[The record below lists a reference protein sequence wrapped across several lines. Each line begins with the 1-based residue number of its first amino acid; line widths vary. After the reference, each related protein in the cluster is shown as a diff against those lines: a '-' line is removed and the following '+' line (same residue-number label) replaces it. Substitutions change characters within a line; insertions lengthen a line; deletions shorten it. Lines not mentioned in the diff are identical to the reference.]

1 MAMSPSPQ
9 ISPSIGAAQRPD
21 GIRSDTPP
29 AVPLSKRDKRRTQ
42 LLDRLNEITT
52 NFNNNKD
59 QYYRNQLQAIQ
70 IDTGLILHADPY
82 RDDPLSDFGD
92 EVQEMICNANNSNP
106 QAMMAILKKDVSSI
120 AGKIYSEFA
129 NEVNDAMERRDSAL
143 TMHQVNSLLELDSLK
158 PLTSIST

>member
-9 ISPSIGAAQRPD
+9 LSPSMGGAQRPD
-21 GIRSDTPP
+21 GIRPDTPP
-29 AVPLSKRDKRRTQ
+29 TVPLSKRDKRRTQ
-42 LLDRLNEITT
+42 LLDRLNEITA

-82 RDDPLSDFGD
+82 RDDPLSDFGE
-92 EVQEMICNANNSNP
+92 EVQEMICNATNSNP
-106 QAMMAILKKDVSSI
+106 QAIRAILQKDVSSI

-129 NEVNDAMERRDSAL
+129 NEVNNAVERRDAAL
-143 TMHQVNSLLELDSLK
+143 TMHQVRISFRLDFK
-158 PLTSIST
+158 KALTSIPK